1 MPPPAPK
8 PKLAPKPK
16 PTPKPDPC
24 VQAIGY
30 WVPGYHG

>member
-8 PKLAPKPK
+8 PPRKPK
-16 PTPKPDPC
+16 PAPKVDPC
-24 VQAIGY
+24 VKAIGY

>member
-8 PKLAPKPK
+8 PKRPPKPK
-16 PTPKPDPC
+16 ATPKIDPC